1 MYGSNLGFDSPFI
14 AVVATGRMREEL
26 GGVHN
31 GIVHRYGAKK
41 SSSTHASNSAQAA
54 SKHGPHEAIK
64 AELDP
69 QHTHFILVDGPQE
82 GAKGLRNRLEYYLSS
97 QDVPPHGQMCPRK
110 QQRKQQPTC
119 TCDMCNMCTHP
130 HHIGRAGLFGL
141 RAALWAIERGA
152 YALPTPRGGRCDHDS
167 IPVAT
172 DLHPTPGT

>member
-31 GIVHRYGAKK
+31 GIVHRYGSKK
-41 SSSTHASNSAQAA
+41 SSSTHTSNSAGWAD
-54 SKHGPHEAIK
+54 SERGGNPHEAIK

-97 QDVPPHGQMCPRK
+97 QDVPPHGQMCPK
-110 QQRKQQPTC
+110 QQRKQQRIRVLT
-119 TCDMCNMCTHP
+119 
-130 HHIGRAGLFGL
+130 GLPYGP
-141 RAALWAIERGA
+141 ERGT
-152 YALPTPRGGRCDHDS
+152 YALPTPREGRCMSSQQHTS
-167 IPVAT
+167 YN
-172 DLHPTPGT
+172 

>member
-54 SKHGPHEAIK
+54 SKHGGSPHEAIK

-110 QQRKQQPTC
+110 Q
-119 TCDMCNMCTHP
+119 
-130 HHIGRAGLFGL
+130 
-141 RAALWAIERGA
+141 
-152 YALPTPRGGRCDHDS
+152 
-167 IPVAT
+167 
-172 DLHPTPGT
+172 

>member
-110 QQRKQQPTC
+110 QQRKQQRTH
-119 TCDMCNMCTHP
+119 MCAHP
-130 HHIGRAGLFGL
+130 HHRWKGRRVCAQGCPMGP
-141 RAALWAIERGA
+141 
-152 YALPTPRGGRCDHDS
+152 YALPTPRGGRCDHAS